1 MKRKIIFTAVF
12 ILSVILTATVMAQ
25 DPMVYPAQGQSE
37 EQMEKDKYQCYTWA
51 KKETGFDCGIL

>member
-1 MKRKIIFTAVF
+1 MKRKIIFAAVF
-12 ILSVILTATVMAQ
+12 FIAVVLVATAMAQ

-51 KKETGFDCGIL
+51 KK